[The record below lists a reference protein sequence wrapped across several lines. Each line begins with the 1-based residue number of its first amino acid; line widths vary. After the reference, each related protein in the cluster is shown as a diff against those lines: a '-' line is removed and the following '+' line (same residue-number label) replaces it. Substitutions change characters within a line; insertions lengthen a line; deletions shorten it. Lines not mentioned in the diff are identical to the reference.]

1 MKVRALREEQQKTR
15 EKNADGRRDRTDRS
29 RDAMVAA
36 IVSLMNEGT
45 WVPTAQ
51 QVSERAGVGLRTV
64 FRHFSD
70 MEGLF
75 VMANQLVQK
84 QHQGKF
90 IGGDRHGS
98 LSERIEHAVERH
110 ADGYEATGNIM
121 LSTKSQ
127 IWRYPVLRKNYTRL
141 QNVLR
146 KDLDDWLPELRSI
159 PVDQREMVDAT
170 ASFEMWHRL
179 RSNQGLSKESS
190 IDLVTKMLKA
200 LIVVKSQ

>member
-1 MKVRALREEQQKTR
+1 MLREKR
-15 EKNADGRRDRTDRS
+15 NKSAEKKRRWPKKPHRPQPRSDGGRYS
-29 RDAMVAA
+29 F
-36 IVSLMNEGT
+36 LMDEGN

-75 VMANQLVQK
+75 VMADQLTQQ

-90 IGGDRHGS
+90 KGGDRAGS

-110 ADGYEATGNIM
+110 ADGYEATGHII

-127 IWRYPVLRKNYTRL
+127 LWRYPVLRKNYARL
-141 QNVLR
+141 QHVLR
-146 KDLDDWLPELRSI
+146 KDLEDWLPELKSV
-159 PVDQREMVDAT
+159 PADQREMVDAA
-170 ASFEMWHRL
+170 ASFEVWHRL

-200 LIVVKSQ
+200 LIVNY

>member
-1 MKVRALREEQQKTR
+1 MLTAK
-15 EKNADGRRDRTDRS
+15 EKKPQRKNTDGRRNRTDRS
-29 RDAMVAA
+29 REAMVAA
-36 IVSLMNEGT
+36 IVSLMNEGN

-75 VMANQLVQK
+75 VMADQLAQ
-84 QHQGKF
+84 QQYQGKF
-90 IGGDRHGS
+90 KGGDRNGS

-110 ADGYEATGNIM
+110 AEGYEATGNIA

-127 IWRYPVLRKNYTRL
+127 LWRYSVLRKNYARL
-141 QNVLR
+141 QHLLR
-146 KDLDDWLPELRSI
+146 KDLDDWLPELKNI
-159 PVDQREMVDAT
+159 PSDQREMVDAA

-179 RSNQGLSKESS
+179 RSNQGLSKERST
-190 IDLVTKMLKA
+190 DLVTKILKA
-200 LIVVKSQ
+200 LIVDY